1 MSMLRFLI
9 RGTVGSVCIYGLS
22 FLSGMAGLILP
33 VGINLLTFLSCAFLG
48 LPGLLLVYGLSF
60 IQLYV

>member
-1 MSMLRFLI
+1 MLRFLC
-9 RGTVGSVCIYGLS
+9 RGVVGSACIYGFSL
-22 FLSGMAGLILP
+22 LSGFTGILLP
-33 VGINLLTFLSCAFLG
+33 VGVNVLTFLCCALLG

>member
-1 MSMLRFLI
+1 MLRLLS
-9 RGTVGSVCIYGLS
+9 RGAIGSLCIYGITALS
-22 FLSGMAGLILP
+22 ASLGIALS
-33 VGINLLTFLSCAFLG
+33 VGVNLFTFLSCAILG

>member
-1 MSMLRFLI
+1 MSMLRYLI

-22 FLSGMAGLILP
+22 LLSGIAGVVLP

-60 IQLYV
+60 IQMYV

>member
-1 MSMLRFLI
+1 MLRFLC
-9 RGTVGSVCIYGLS
+9 RGVLGTLCIYGLNWVAAS
-22 FLSGMAGLILP
+22 FGLVLSVGM
-33 VGINLLTFLSCAFLG
+33 NLVTFLSCAILG

>member
-1 MSMLRFLI
+1 MRRFLI
-9 RGTVGSVCIYGLS
+9 RGAVGSVCIYGLS

-60 IQLYV
+60 IHLYV

>member
-1 MSMLRFLI
+1 MLRLLS
-9 RGTVGSVCIYGLS
+9 RGAIGSLGIYGLTA
-22 FLSGMAGLILP
+22 LSGFFGMALP
-33 VGINLLTFLSCAFLG
+33 VGVNLVTFLSCAILG

>member
-1 MSMLRFLI
+1 VAASFGLVLS
-9 RGTVGSVCIYGLS
+9 VG
-22 FLSGMAGLILP
+22 M
-33 VGINLLTFLSCAFLG
+33 NLVTFLSCAILG